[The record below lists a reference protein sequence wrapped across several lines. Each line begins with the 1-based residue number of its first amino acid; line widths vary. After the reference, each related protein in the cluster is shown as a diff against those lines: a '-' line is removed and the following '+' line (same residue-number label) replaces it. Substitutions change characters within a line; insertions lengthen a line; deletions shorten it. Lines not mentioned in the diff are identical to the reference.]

1 MRDVEGLSPDQYE
14 VIGEKVTYRIA
25 QRPGA
30 YHVMKYRRPV
40 IKLKASGKIL
50 ALPPPNGVLE
60 GSRADVSFAVVGN
73 DGIGE

>member
-1 MRDVEGLSPDQYE
+1 MTAPRAARSYRSSTSRRFPSRPSRSCMRMSRGLTPDQYE

-40 IKLKASGKIL
+40 IKLKASG
-50 ALPPPNGVLE
+50 
-60 GSRADVSFAVVGN
+60 
-73 DGIGE
+73 